1 MTSLENKNF
10 RKRHLLNTNNII
22 IYPHHQQTLYFQ
34 EVFIMKSKNT
44 ITKALLVTL
53 SILFLILGLQHNSE
67 KPVSFMNGGGKYE
80 FVDPDTNPDDYRT

>member
-1 MTSLENKNF
+1 
-10 RKRHLLNTNNII
+10 
-22 IYPHHQQTLYFQ
+22 
-34 EVFIMKSKNT
+34 MKSKNT

-67 KPVSFMNGGGKYE
+67 KPVSFMNGGGKYD